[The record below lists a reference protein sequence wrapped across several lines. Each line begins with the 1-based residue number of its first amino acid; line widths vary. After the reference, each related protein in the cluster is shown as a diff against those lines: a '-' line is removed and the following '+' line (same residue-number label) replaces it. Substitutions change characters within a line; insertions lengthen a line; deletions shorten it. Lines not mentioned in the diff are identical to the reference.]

1 MLFCTETAS
10 FAATGR
16 SVAGLSVVHYF
27 DSLSLQLLRY
37 LHHCF
42 AVLLGIRSVQ
52 LVDDLQRAECLLTF
66 RLRIFPAAGDDAPE
80 QGYTHAEKLIKVVG
94 VDAQE

>member
-1 MLFCTETAS
+1 MSFCTETAS
-10 FAATGR
+10 FTASGR

-37 LHHCF
+37 LRHCF

-66 RLRIFPAAGDDAPE
+66 RLRILPAAQTLRPSRATRSRKNSSRLLE
-80 QGYTHAEKLIKVVG
+80 
-94 VDAQE
+94 